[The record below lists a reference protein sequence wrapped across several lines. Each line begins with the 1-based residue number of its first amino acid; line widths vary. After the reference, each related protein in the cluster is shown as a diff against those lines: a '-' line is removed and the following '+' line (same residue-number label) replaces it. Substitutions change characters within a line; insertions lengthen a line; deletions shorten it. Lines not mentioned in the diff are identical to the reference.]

1 MNIIKRWVQ
10 GMVEASVERA
20 MRESVRREIAAA
32 ADKQID
38 EDLSYCLQKER
49 EWLQETLEKRLL
61 RETDR
66 REAEA
71 ISRNQ

>member
-1 MNIIKRWVQ
+1 MNIIKRWIQ

-20 MRESVRREIAAA
+20 MRESVRRQTADVVNRCVDDEIAYRF
-32 ADKQID
+32 QR
-38 EDLSYCLQKER
+38 ER
-49 EWLQETLEKRLL
+49 EWLRETLEKRLL